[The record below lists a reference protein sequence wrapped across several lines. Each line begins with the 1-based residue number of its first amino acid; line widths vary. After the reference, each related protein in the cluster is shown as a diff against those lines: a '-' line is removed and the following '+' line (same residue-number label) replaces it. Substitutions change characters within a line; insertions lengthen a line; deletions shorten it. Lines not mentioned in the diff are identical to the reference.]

1 MAQQF
6 KILFSPI
13 KVGSMTVPNRIVV
26 PSHWDGYRSAADGY
40 FPNDQVIGYWE
51 LKAKGGA
58 GLICLGVWGV
68 HRTAGWYPDHKD
80 PQYVEKLKRLAD
92 AIKRHGSCFVAQ
104 VWHPGS
110 QASGYSV
117 RKPDSPTWAPSN
129 IATSMLSGN
138 SPHAMT
144 KDEIKEVIQGYADT
158 AVLCKK
164 AGCDGVEIHGA
175 HQYLPGQFM
184 APRLNDRTDE
194 YGGDIEGRMRF
205 TLEVIDAVRA
215 AVGRDFTVGIR
226 VDGDQ
231 FQPGGVTLDDMKI
244 MAPMMTRT
252 GNLDFINV
260 SLSGFG
266 VIAPMYFPLGFAVYL
281 ASGIKQV
288 VDVPVMAVGRIID
301 PVQAETILA
310 EGHADLVCMNRALIC
325 DPELP
330 KKVREGR
337 LDEIRKCMGDSEGC
351 WERVLIGVRCS
362 YNPVIGKETI
372 PGWAELI
379 PAKTK
384 KKVMV
389 IGGGPAGLE
398 TARVAAARGHKV
410 SLWEKGDDLG
420 GMVLVAAK
428 APGRDG
434 FEELPRYY
442 RYQMKLLGVD
452 VHLNT
457 EVTVDTVIKE
467 SPDAVVIATGS
478 YPRIPAAIPGINQD
492 NVVTVR
498 DVLTGKA
505 KVGQNVLV
513 SDVHPQL
520 QGLTSADFLA
530 QQGKTVTVIYTGRDG
545 QPTQIEGL
553 TLSSLRQRLYTAG
566 VKLIADE
573 AVVMISGNTVTV
585 ANVYSMAMRVIEGVD
600 TVVISYGD
608 IGNDELYYALKDK
621 VKEIYSVGDCKAP
634 RKIMWAVDDGA
645 TVGRMI

>member
-13 KVGSMTVPNRIVV
+13 KVGTMTVPNRIVV
-26 PSHWDGYRSAADGY
+26 PSHFSGYRSAADGW
-40 FPNDQVIGYWE
+40 FPNNQDIGYWE

-58 GLICLGVWGV
+58 GLICLGVLGV
-68 HRTAGWYPDHKD
+68 HPTADWYPDHRD
-80 PQYVEKLKRLAD
+80 PKYVEKLKRLAD
-92 AIKRHGSCFVAQ
+92 AVKRHGSCFVVQ
-104 VWHPGS
+104 IWHPGS
-110 QASGYSV
+110 QASGYAV
-117 RKPDSPTWAPSN
+117 KYPKPTWSASTIPT
-129 IATSMLSGN
+129 ALTSGN

-164 AGCDGVEIHGA
+164 AGADGVEIHSA
-175 HQYLPGQFM
+175 HQYLPEQFM
-184 APRLNDRTDE
+184 SPVLNDRTDE
-194 YGGDIEGRMRF
+194 YGGDVEGRMRF
-205 TLEVIDAVRA
+205 VLEVIDAVRA

-231 FQPGGVTLDDMKI
+231 FRPGGLTLEDMKI
-244 MAPMMTRT
+244 MAPMMSRT
-252 GNLDFINV
+252 GKLDYINV

-281 ASGIKQV
+281 ASAIKQV

-301 PVQAETILA
+301 PVQAETILT
-310 EGHADLVCMNRALIC
+310 EGHADLLCMNRAIIC
-325 DPELP
+325 DPEMP
-330 KKVREGR
+330 KKAREGR

-351 WERVLIGVRCS
+351 WERVQIGVRCS

-379 PAKTK
+379 PAKTR

-410 SLWEKGDDLG
+410 SLWEKSDDLG

-434 FEELPRYY
+434 FDELPRYY
-442 RYQMKLLGVD
+442 KYQMKLLGVD

-457 EVTVDTVIKE
+457 EVTVDTVMKE
-467 SPDAVVIATGS
+467 NPDVVVVATGS
-478 YPRIPAAIPGINQD
+478 RPRIPAAIPGIHQD
-492 NVVTVR
+492 NVVNVR

-505 KVGQNVLV
+505 KVGQNVLI
-513 SDVHPQL
+513 SDVHPHF
-520 QGLTSADFLA
+520 QGLTCADFLA
-530 QQGKTVTVIYTGRDG
+530 QQGKTVTVFCTGRDA
-545 QPTQIEGL
+545 QATQTESV
-553 TLSSLRQRLYTAG
+553 TMSSLRQRLYTAG
-566 VKLIADE
+566 VKIISDE
-573 AVVMISGNTVTV
+573 AVIMISGNTVTV
-585 ANVYSMAMRVIEGVD
+585 ANVYSSAMRVVESID
-600 TVVISYGD
+600 TVVIAYGD
-608 IGNDELYYALKDK
+608 IENSELYYALKDK
-621 VKEIYSVGDCKAP
+621 VKEIYTVGDCKAP
-634 RKIMWAVDDGA
+634 RKVMWAVDDGA
-645 TVGRMI
+645 TVGRII